1 MKKICLF
8 IVICLM
14 FLTQTI
20 AKANYELVYD
30 DFYLENISYGEQELV
45 SDIFKIRDVA
55 SDYDTIILLCSK
67 GINKYPDKPTFYL
80 LRGYFNIKNNNIA
93 TGVSDISKSINLNPE
108 FSPIAYYIRGN
119 IYTAERKYGD
129 AEKDLMKFQKLVLSK
144 NKLVRRDFSDRWF
157 RHMTL
162 FSFSGANSNIKRVE
176 YALEQTE
183 STVRNPNA
191 PYLPIY
197 EQINSWYN
205 SALTLYN
212 TLNSTRSNHDQAA
225 FDISEYFCM
234 EFHDFESEISSLK
247 PKLQELT
254 ILNNSKKY

>member
-1 MKKICLF
+1 
-8 IVICLM
+8 M
-14 FLTQTI
+14 FFVQNV

-30 DFYLENISYGEQELV
+30 DFYLESISYGEQEIV
-45 SDIFKIRDVA
+45 SDIFKMRDVA

-93 TGVSDISKSINLNPE
+93 TGVSDISKSINLNPD

-119 IYTAERKYGD
+119 IYTAERKYEN
-129 AEKDLMKFQKLVLSK
+129 AEKDLMKFQTLLENK
-144 NKLVRRDFSDRWF
+144 NKFVSRDFSDRWF
-157 RHMTL
+157 RHMVL

-176 YALEQTE
+176 YAIEQTE
-183 STVRNPNA
+183 STVRNPNT

-197 EQINSWYN
+197 EKINSWYN
-205 SALTLYN
+205 SALNLYN
-212 TLNSTRSNHDQAA
+212 TMNSVRSKNDKAA
-225 FDISEYFCM
+225 MDISNYFCM
-234 EFHDFESEISSLK
+234 EFHEFESELSSLK
-247 PKLQELT
+247 LKLQELT